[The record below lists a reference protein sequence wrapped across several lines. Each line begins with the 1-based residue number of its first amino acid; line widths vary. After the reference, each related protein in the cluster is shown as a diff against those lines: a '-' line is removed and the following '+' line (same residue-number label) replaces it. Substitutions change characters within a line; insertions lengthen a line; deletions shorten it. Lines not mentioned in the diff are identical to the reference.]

1 MVRIKLL
8 IKFSIRLF
16 FLILALGLVSV
27 LVVWLTIVPTLPSV
41 DTLRDVRL
49 QVPLRIYSA
58 DQELMLEVGEQRR
71 LPLTV
76 DEIPDTLLQAF
87 LAAED
92 DRFYSH
98 PGIDWRGTARAVWLY
113 GLSLGRGRVPGG
125 STITQQVARRFFLST
140 EYSVTRKFREML
152 LALKIEREMSKN
164 EILELYL
171 NKEFLGH
178 RAYGVGAAAQVYYGK
193 TVDEL
198 NLAEMA
204 MLAALPK
211 APSRDNPLS
220 GPERAMSRRNYVLD
234 RMLLLEYVSAEEHA
248 RARAEPNRA
257 KYHGSV
263 QELDASW
270 ISEMT
275 RQRVVSLLGAEE
287 AYSGGYR
294 AITTIRADLQRAA
307 DQTVRNGLKA
317 YDERHGWRGA
327 EQRIDLSTSVDSSA
341 ETTAD
346 TNIDQG
352 VDRSAIEARLTQI
365 RPVADLIAAVVL
377 ESNAE
382 QARLLSANGD
392 EITFDL
398 EAISWART
406 FIDVDTLGPAPSSPA
421 DVLSPGDIVRVRQVD
436 EVWELG
442 QVPEAEAALVSLEA
456 DTGAILALVGGLE
469 FWRSQF
475 NRVTQSRRQ
484 PGSSFKPFVYSA
496 AFDHGYHPASLVND
510 APVVVDD
517 PSMERAWRP
526 TNFSRRFHGPT
537 RLREAMIH
545 SRNLVSVRLLMGIGL
560 EPVRDYL
567 LDFGFEREQLP
578 NGPSLALGSASLTP
592 LSIARAYAVF
602 ANGGY
607 AIEPEFLYQLENDQ
621 GEIIFEP
628 EWAVI
633 CPDCPI
639 KTSQTESALAD
650 NINSA
655 QTPDRPQLVD
665 VAINSNADASSTTE
679 NPAGNESATES
690 GFAPEHQPM
699 GPLIPTAAEQV
710 IKPQTAWLIRSMMA
724 DVIRS
729 GTGRRAL
736 ALGRDDLAGKTGTT
750 NDLRDTWF
758 SGFGGG
764 IVTTVWVGRDDNETL
779 GSWEQ
784 GGRTALPLWVEYMD
798 VALAGRAEQSMPP
811 PVGLVQ
817 SFIDPDTG
825 ERVLPDAAGAVSE
838 WFQSENLPPLR
849 VESTDSED
857 VDPYDIF

>member
-1 MVRIKLL
+1 MVRIKPL
-8 IKFSIRLF
+8 IVFSIRLF
-16 FLILALGLVSV
+16 FLIFALGLIGL

-41 DTLRDVRL
+41 DSLRDVRL

-71 LPLTV
+71 LPLAI
-76 DEIPDTLLQAF
+76 DEMPETLRQAF

-140 EYSVTRKFREML
+140 EYSVTRKLREML
-152 LALKIEREMSKN
+152 LALKIERELSKD
-164 EILELYL
+164 EIFELYL

-198 NLAEMA
+198 SLAEMA

-220 GPERAMSRRNYVLD
+220 GPERAMIRRNWVLD
-234 RMLLLEYVSAEEHA
+234 RMLELGYVDEAAHA
-248 RARAEPNRA
+248 QARAEPNNAR
-257 KYHGSV
+257 YHGSV

-270 ISEMT
+270 VSEMT
-275 RQRVVSLLGAEE
+275 RQRVVDRLGAEE

-294 AITTIRADLQRAA
+294 VTTTIESRLQRAA
-307 DQTVRNGLKA
+307 DRAVRDGLQA
-317 YDERHGWRGA
+317 YDRRHGWRGVQ
-327 EQRIDLSTSVDSSA
+327 QRIEEEALL
-341 ETTAD
+341 EP
-346 TNIDQG
+346 G
-352 VDRSAIEARLTQI
+352 RIEERLAQI
-365 RPVADLIAAVVL
+365 RPVADLVPAVVI
-377 ESNAE
+377 ESTPELATL
-382 QARLLSANGD
+382 RLDRG
-392 EITFDL
+392 EI
-398 EAISWART
+398 
-406 FIDVDTLGPAPSSPA
+406 VTLGPEAVAWARPYIDVNTLGSAPESVDA
-421 DVLSPGDIVRVRQVD
+421 LLQAGDIVRLRQVD
-436 EVWELG
+436 EQWQLA
-442 QVPEAEAALVSLEA
+442 QVPEAQAALVSLDAE
-456 DTGAILALVGGLE
+456 TGAILALVGGLE
-469 FWRSQF
+469 FGRSQF

-484 PGSSFKPFVYSA
+484 PGSSFKPFIYSA
-496 AFDHGYHPASLVND
+496 AFDHGFNPASLVND

-526 TNFSRRFHGPT
+526 TNFSQRFHGPT

-545 SRNLVSVRLLMGIGL
+545 SRNLVSVRLLMSIGL
-560 EPVRDYL
+560 APIRSYL
-567 LDFGFEREQLP
+567 PRFGFEQDELP
-578 NGPSLALGSASLTP
+578 AGPSLALGSASLTP

-607 AIEPEFLYQLENDQ
+607 SIEPEFIHRVETSE
-621 GEIIFEP
+621 GEMVYEP
-628 EWAVI
+628 SWTRI
-633 CPDCPI
+633 CPDCPERLPAMTAI
-639 KTSQTESALAD
+639 EESAEDA
-650 NINSA
+650 A
-655 QTPDRPQLVD
+655 ETPGPRRIDLDEISETLEPPPLV
-665 VAINSNADASSTTE
+665 
-679 NPAGNESATES
+679 
-690 GFAPEHQPM
+690 
-699 GPLIPTAAEQV
+699 GPVVPRAAEQV
-710 IKPQTAWLIRSMMA
+710 LSPQTTWLIRSMMS
-724 DVIRS
+724 DVIRL

-764 IVTTVWVGRDDNETL
+764 VVTTVWLGRDDNETL

-784 GGRTALPLWVEYMD
+784 GGRTALPLWVDFMA
-798 VALAGRAEQSMPP
+798 VALENRPEQLPEP

-817 SFIDPDTG
+817 ALIDPDTG
-825 ERVLPDAAGAVSE
+825 ERVRPGFPGAMTE
-838 WFQSENLPPLR
+838 WFQADNLPPMR
-849 VESTDSED
+849 ESADLEQD
-857 VDPYDIF
+857 LDPYDIY

>member
-1 MVRIKLL
+1 MVRIKPL
-8 IKFSIRLF
+8 IVFSIRLF
-16 FLILALGLVSV
+16 FLIFALGLIGI

-41 DTLRDVRL
+41 DSLRDVRL

-71 LPLTV
+71 LPLTI

-98 PGIDWRGTARAVWLY
+98 PGIDWRGTSRAVWLY
-113 GLSLGRGRVPGG
+113 ALSLGRGRVPGG

-140 EYSVTRKFREML
+140 EYSVTRKLREML
-152 LALKIEREMSKN
+152 LALKIERELSKD

-211 APSRDNPLS
+211 APSRDNPIS
-220 GPERAMSRRNYVLD
+220 GPERAMIRRDYVLD
-234 RMLLLEYVSAEEHA
+234 RMLHLDYISAEDHA
-248 RARAEPNRA
+248 IARAEPNRA
-257 KYHGSV
+257 RYHGSV

-270 ISEMT
+270 VSEMT
-275 RQRVVSLLGAEE
+275 RQRIVERLGAEE

-307 DQTVRNGLKA
+307 DQVVRDGLKA
-317 YDERHGWRGA
+317 YDERHGWRGP
-327 EQRIDLSTSVDSSA
+327 EQRIDPSELTDLEAVHSRLS
-341 ETTAD
+341 E
-346 TNIDQG
+346 
-352 VDRSAIEARLTQI
+352 I
-365 RPVADLIAAVVL
+365 RPVADLIAAVVV
-377 ESNAE
+377 ESDE
-382 QARLLSANGD
+382 SSARLLSANGD
-392 EITFDL
+392 EIVFDL
-398 EAISWART
+398 AGLTWAQP
-406 FIDVDTLGPAPSSPA
+406 FIDVDTLGPVPATPA
-421 DVLSPGDIVRVRQVD
+421 DVLAPGDVVRVRRND
-436 EVWELG
+436 EAWELA
-442 QVPEAEAALVSLEA
+442 QIPEAEAALISLEA

-517 PSMERAWRP
+517 PSMERVWRP

-560 EPVRDYL
+560 EPVRNYL
-567 LDFGFEREQLP
+567 LDFGFERSELP

-592 LSIARAYAVF
+592 LSIAQAYAVF

-607 AIEPEFLYQLENDQ
+607 AIETEFLYRLESSD
-621 GEIIFEP
+621 GRTIYEP
-628 EWAVI
+628 QWTVI
-633 CPDCPI
+633 CPNCPEPLPEPV
-639 KTSQTESALAD
+639 ESDAID
-650 NINSA
+650 
-655 QTPDRPQLVD
+655 PDEP
-665 VAINSNADASSTTE
+665 
-679 NPAGNESATES
+679 PAGPRRIDLDAVEPDS
-690 GFAPEHQPM
+690 GDEEAIFVGPVAPK
-699 GPLIPTAAEQV
+699 AAERV
-710 IKPQTAWLIRSMMA
+710 LSPQTTWLIRSMMA
-724 DVIRS
+724 DVIRF

-736 ALGRDDLAGKTGTT
+736 ALGRSDLAGKTGTT

-764 IVTTVWVGRDDNETL
+764 VVTTVWLGRDDNETL

-784 GGRTALPLWVEYMD
+784 GGRTALPLWVDFMR
-798 VALAGRAEQSMPP
+798 VALEDRPEQIMPP

-817 SFIDPDTG
+817 SHIDPDTG
-825 ERVLPDAAGAVSE
+825 QRVLPGTPGAVTE
-838 WFQSENLPPLR
+838 WFQAENLPPL
-849 VESTDSED
+849 STRSSDEED

>member
-1 MVRIKLL
+1 MVRIKPL
-8 IKFSIRLF
+8 IVFSIRLF
-16 FLILALGLVSV
+16 FLIFALGVIGVTV
-27 LVVWLTIVPTLPSV
+27 LWLTIVPTLPSV
-41 DTLRDVRL
+41 ESLKDVRL
-49 QVPLRIYSA
+49 QVPLRIFSA

-71 LPLTV
+71 LPLTI
-76 DEIPDTLLQAF
+76 DEMPETLVQAF

-92 DRFYSH
+92 DRFYRH
-98 PGIDWRGTARAVWLY
+98 PGIDWRGTTRAVWLY
-113 GLSLGRGRVPGG
+113 ALSLGRGRVPGG

-140 EYSVTRKFREML
+140 EYSVTRKLREML
-152 LALKIEREMSKN
+152 LALKIERELSKN
-164 EILELYL
+164 DILELYL

-198 NLAEMA
+198 NLAETA

-211 APSRDNPLS
+211 APSRDNPIS
-220 GPERAMSRRNYVLD
+220 GPERAMIRRNYVLD
-234 RMLLLEYVSAEEHA
+234 RMLHLDYISPEEHA
-248 RARAEPNRA
+248 VALAEPNRA
-257 KYHGSV
+257 RYHGSV

-270 ISEMT
+270 VSEMV
-275 RQRVVSLLGAEE
+275 RQRVVERLGAEE

-294 AITTIRADLQRAA
+294 AVSTIRADLQRAA
-307 DQTVRNGLKA
+307 DEAVREGLKA
-317 YDERHGWRGA
+317 YDERHGWRGP
-327 EQRIDLSTSVDSSA
+327 EQRMDPSELGDPEAV
-341 ETTAD
+341 
-346 TNIDQG
+346 N
-352 VDRSAIEARLTQI
+352 ARLAEV
-365 RPVADLIAAVVL
+365 RPVADLEAAVVV
-377 ESNAE
+377 ESGENL
-382 QARLLSANGD
+382 ARLVNAGGE
-392 EITFDL
+392 EILFELDQL
-398 EAISWART
+398 LWAQPY
-406 FIDVDTLGPAPSSPA
+406 IDVDTLGPAPSVPA
-421 DVLSPGDIVRVRQVD
+421 DVLSPGDIVRVRRSNDQ
-436 EVWELG
+436 WELA
-442 QVPEAEAALVSLEA
+442 QIPEAEAALVALEA

-517 PSMERAWRP
+517 PSMERVWRP

-560 EPVRDYL
+560 EPVRNYL
-567 LDFGFEREQLP
+567 LDFGFDRNELP

-592 LSIARAYAVF
+592 LSIAQAYAVF

-607 AIEPEFLYQLENDQ
+607 AIEPEFLYRLERSD
-621 GEIIFEP
+621 GSTVFEP
-628 EWAVI
+628 DWVVI
-633 CPDCPI
+633 CPDCPEPLPE
-639 KTSQTESALAD
+639 ESVIEGQEAE
-650 NINSA
+650 
-655 QTPDRPQLVD
+655 V
-665 VAINSNADASSTTE
+665 
-679 NPAGNESATES
+679 PAGPSTPLGPRRIELSAAGDDDAATTS
-690 GFAPEHQPM
+690 AFVGPVVPE
-699 GPLIPTAAEQV
+699 IAEQV
-710 IKPQTAWLIRSMMA
+710 LSPQTTWLIRSMMA
-724 DVIRS
+724 DVVNR

-736 ALGRDDLAGKTGTT
+736 ALGRNDLAGKTGTT

-764 IVTTVWVGRDDNETL
+764 IVTTVWLGRDDNETL

-784 GGRTALPLWVEYMD
+784 GGRTALPLWVNFMD
-798 VALAGRAEQSMPP
+798 VALKDRPERGMPP

-817 SFIDPDTG
+817 SYIDPDTG
-825 ERVLPDAAGAVSE
+825 ERVLPEAPGAVAE

-849 VESTDSED
+849 AGAADDAD

>member
-1 MVRIKLL
+1 MVRIKPL
-8 IKFSIRLF
+8 IVFSIRLF
-16 FLILALGLVSV
+16 FLIFALGLIGIA
-27 LVVWLTIVPTLPSV
+27 VVWLTIVPTLPSV

-58 DQELMLEVGEQRR
+58 DNELMLEVGEQRR
-71 LPLTV
+71 LPLTI
-76 DEIPDTLLQAF
+76 DEIPETLLQAF

-140 EYSVTRKFREML
+140 EYSVTRKLREML
-152 LALKIEREMSKN
+152 LALKIERELSKD

-178 RAYGVGAAAQVYYGK
+178 RAYGIGAAAQVYYGK

-198 NLAEMA
+198 ILAEMA

-211 APSRDNPLS
+211 APSRDNPIS
-220 GPERAMSRRNYVLD
+220 GPERAMGRRNYVLD
-234 RMLLLEYVSAEEHA
+234 RMLLLDYITEEEHA
-248 RARAEPNRA
+248 IARAEPNRA
-257 KYHGSV
+257 RYHGSV

-270 ISEMT
+270 VSEMA
-275 RQRVVSLLGAEE
+275 RQRIVDLLGAEE
-287 AYSGGYR
+287 AYSGGYQ
-294 AITTIRADLQRAA
+294 AFTTIRADLQRAA
-307 DQTVRNGLKA
+307 DQSVRTGLHA
-317 YDERHGWRGA
+317 YDERHGWRGP
-327 EQRIDLSTSVDSSA
+327 
-341 ETTAD
+341 
-346 TNIDQG
+346 
-352 VDRSAIEARLTQI
+352 EARLEAFDPTRLDRI
-365 RPVADLIAAVVL
+365 EERLAEFRPVADLIPAVVL
-377 ESNAE
+377 GANETS
-382 QARLLSANGD
+382 ARLLIDGGD
-392 EITFDL
+392 TIELDL
-398 EAISWART
+398 AAVAWAQP
-406 FIDVDTLGPAPSSPA
+406 FIDVDTLGPPPAGPA
-421 DVLSPGDIVRVRQVD
+421 DVLSPGDIVRVRSNEGAWRLAQI
-436 EVWELG
+436 
-442 QVPEAEAALVSLEA
+442 PEAEAALISIEA
-456 DTGAILALVGGLE
+456 ETGAILALVGGLE
-469 FWRSQF
+469 FGRSQF

-496 AFDHGYHPASLVND
+496 ALDHGYHPASLVND

-560 EPVRDYL
+560 EPIRDYL
-567 LDFGFEREQLP
+567 LNFGFDRSELP

-592 LSIARAYAVF
+592 LSIAQAYAVF

-607 AIEPEFLYQLENDQ
+607 AIEPEFLYRLEADD
-621 GEIIFEP
+621 GTTIYEP

-633 CPDCPI
+633 CPECPEP
-639 KTSQTESALAD
+639 QPESEPPADDALAEAGD
-650 NINSA
+650 GPRRIDLSA
-655 QTPDRPQLVD
+655 PEP
-665 VAINSNADASSTTE
+665 
-679 NPAGNESATES
+679 SATEL
-690 GFAPEHQPM
+690 GDEFV
-699 GPLIPTAAEQV
+699 GPGLPLTAEQ
-710 IKPQTAWLIRSMMA
+710 ILTPQTAWLIRSMMS
-724 DVIRS
+724 DVIRL

-736 ALGRDDLAGKTGTT
+736 ALGRNDLAGKTGTT

-764 IVTTVWVGRDDNETL
+764 VVTTVWLGRDDNETL

-784 GGRTALPLWVEYMD
+784 GGRTALPIWVDFMQ
-798 VALAGRAEQSMPP
+798 VALDGRPEQVAPP

-825 ERVLPDAAGAVSE
+825 ERVLPGASGAVQE
-838 WFQSENLPPLR
+838 WFQAGNLPPLR
-849 VESTDSED
+849 VEQRHEQDL
-857 VDPYDIF
+857 DPYEIF

>member
-1 MVRIKLL
+1 
-8 IKFSIRLF
+8 
-16 FLILALGLVSV
+16 
-27 LVVWLTIVPTLPSV
+27 
-41 DTLRDVRL
+41 
-49 QVPLRIYSA
+49 
-58 DQELMLEVGEQRR
+58 MLEVGEQRR
-71 LPLTV
+71 LPLTI
-76 DEIPDTLLQAF
+76 DEIPETLLQAF

-98 PGIDWRGTARAVWLY
+98 PGIDWRGTSRAVWLY
-113 GLSLGRGRVPGG
+113 ALSLGRGRVPGG

-140 EYSVTRKFREML
+140 EYSVTRKLREML
-152 LALKIEREMSKN
+152 LAIKIERELSKD

-211 APSRDNPLS
+211 APSRDNPIS
-220 GPERAMSRRNYVLD
+220 GPERAMIRRNYVLD
-234 RMLLLEYVSAEEHA
+234 RMLHLDYISPAEHET
-248 RARAEPNRA
+248 ARAEANRA
-257 KYHGSV
+257 RYHGSV

-270 ISEMT
+270 VAEMT
-275 RQRVVSLLGAEE
+275 RQRIVERLGAEE

-294 AITTIRADLQRAA
+294 AITTIQADLQRAA
-307 DQTVRNGLKA
+307 DQTVRDGLKA
-317 YDERHGWRGA
+317 YDERHGWRGP
-327 EQRIDLSTSVDSSA
+327 EQRIEASELTDLKA
-341 ETTAD
+341 I
-346 TNIDQG
+346 N
-352 VDRSAIEARLTQI
+352 DRLSEI

-377 ESNAE
+377 DSDEE
-382 QARLLSANGD
+382 RARLLSAEDD
-392 EITFDL
+392 EILFNLDSL
-398 EAISWART
+398 EWAQP
-406 FIDVDTLGPAPSSPA
+406 FIDVDTLGAVPATPA
-421 DVLSPGDIVRVRQVD
+421 EVLAPGDIVRVRQSG
-436 EVWELG
+436 EAWELA
-442 QVPEAEAALVSLEA
+442 QIPEAEAALISLEA

-484 PGSSFKPFVYSA
+484 PGSSFKPFIYSA

-517 PSMERAWRP
+517 PSMERVWRP

-567 LDFGFEREQLP
+567 LKFGFERSQLP

-592 LSIARAYAVF
+592 LSIARAYATF

-607 AIEPEFLYQLENDQ
+607 AIEPEFLYRLETSD
-621 GEIIFEP
+621 GRTVYEP
-628 EWAVI
+628 EWTVI
-633 CPDCPI
+633 CPDCPEPRAPVADFDSTGAEQSTGPRRI
-639 KTSQTESALAD
+639 DLEAGEPDDTDETIDFVGPVVPESAE
-650 NINSA
+650 
-655 QTPDRPQLVD
+655 QTL
-665 VAINSNADASSTTE
+665 S
-679 NPAGNESATES
+679 
-690 GFAPEHQPM
+690 
-699 GPLIPTAAEQV
+699 
-710 IKPQTAWLIRSMMA
+710 PQTTWLIRSMMA
-724 DVIRS
+724 DVIQQ

-736 ALGRDDLAGKTGTT
+736 ALGRNDLAGKTGTT

-764 IVTTVWVGRDDNETL
+764 VVTTVWLGRDDNETL

-784 GGRTALPLWVEYMD
+784 GGRTALPLWVDFMS
-798 VALAGRAEQSMPP
+798 VALEGRPEHNMPP

-817 SFIDPDTG
+817 SHIDPDSG
-825 ERVLPDAAGAVSE
+825 QRVLPEYPGAVIE
-838 WFQSENLPPLR
+838 WFQTENLPPLSPQ
-849 VESTDSED
+849 STGED
-857 VDPYDIF
+857 EADPYDIF

>member
-1 MVRIKLL
+1 MVRIKPL
-8 IKFSIRLF
+8 IVFSIRLF
-16 FLILALGLVSV
+16 FLIFALGLIGL

-41 DTLRDVRL
+41 DSLRDVRL

-71 LPLTV
+71 LPLAI
-76 DEIPDTLLQAF
+76 DEMPETLRQAF

-140 EYSVTRKFREML
+140 EYSVTRKLREML
-152 LALKIEREMSKN
+152 LALKIERELSKD
-164 EILELYL
+164 EIFELYL

-198 NLAEMA
+198 SLAEMA

-220 GPERAMSRRNYVLD
+220 GPERAMIRRNWVLD
-234 RMLLLEYVSAEEHA
+234 RMLELGYIDEAAHA
-248 RARAEPNRA
+248 QARAEPNNAR
-257 KYHGSV
+257 YHGSV

-270 ISEMT
+270 VSEMT
-275 RQRVVSLLGAEE
+275 RQRVVDRLGAEE

-294 AITTIRADLQRAA
+294 VTTTIESRLQRAA
-307 DQTVRNGLKA
+307 DRAVRDGLQA
-317 YDERHGWRGA
+317 YDRRHGWRGVQ
-327 EQRIDLSTSVDSSA
+327 QRIEEEALL
-341 ETTAD
+341 EP
-346 TNIDQG
+346 G
-352 VDRSAIEARLTQI
+352 RIEERLAQI
-365 RPVADLIAAVVL
+365 RPVADLVPAVVI
-377 ESNAE
+377 ESTPELATL
-382 QARLLSANGD
+382 RLDRG
-392 EITFDL
+392 EI
-398 EAISWART
+398 
-406 FIDVDTLGPAPSSPA
+406 VTLGPEAVAWARPYIDVNTLGSAPESVDA
-421 DVLSPGDIVRVRQVD
+421 LLQAGDIVRLRQVD
-436 EVWELG
+436 EQWQLA
-442 QVPEAEAALVSLEA
+442 QVPEAQAALVSLDAE
-456 DTGAILALVGGLE
+456 TGAILALVGGLE
-469 FWRSQF
+469 FGRSQF

-484 PGSSFKPFVYSA
+484 PGSSFKPFIYSA
-496 AFDHGYHPASLVND
+496 AFDHGFNPASLVND

-526 TNFSRRFHGPT
+526 TNFSQRFHGPT

-545 SRNLVSVRLLMGIGL
+545 SRNLVSVRLLMSIGL
-560 EPVRDYL
+560 APIRNYL
-567 LDFGFEREQLP
+567 PRFGFEQDELP
-578 NGPSLALGSASLTP
+578 AGPSLALGSASLTP

-607 AIEPEFLYQLENDQ
+607 SIEPEFIHRVETSE
-621 GEIIFEP
+621 GEMVYEP
-628 EWAVI
+628 SWTRI
-633 CPDCPI
+633 CPDCPERLPAMTAI
-639 KTSQTESALAD
+639 EESAEDTAETAGPRRIDLD
-650 NINSA
+650 EISE
-655 QTPDRPQLVD
+655 TLEPPPLV
-665 VAINSNADASSTTE
+665 
-679 NPAGNESATES
+679 
-690 GFAPEHQPM
+690 
-699 GPLIPTAAEQV
+699 GPVVPRAAEQV
-710 IKPQTAWLIRSMMA
+710 LSPQTTWLIRSMMS
-724 DVIRS
+724 DVIRL

-764 IVTTVWVGRDDNETL
+764 VVTTVWLGRDDNETL

-784 GGRTALPLWVEYMD
+784 GGRTALPLWVDFMA
-798 VALAGRAEQSMPP
+798 VALENRPEQLPEP

-817 SFIDPDTG
+817 ALIDPDTG
-825 ERVLPDAAGAVSE
+825 ERVRPGFPGAMTE
-838 WFQSENLPPLR
+838 WFQADNLPPMR
-849 VESTDSED
+849 ESED
-857 VDPYDIF
+857 LEQDLDPYDIY